1 MEIVL
6 YSRICNILIATCL
19 KNSLVKRIVPFI
31 PTTIY
36 CIDFCSMARNGPCS
50 KIADQFFFYKTLKV
64 LFWHIIQTRWQICF
78 LFVFFFTKFYAS
90 SYSSKVINQDIFR
103 RSWAQI
109 PASLFASNFLAVETD
124 SGSGWIREASLN
136 STRVYYIRIH
146 ANNLGKGM
154 DPSLALLVK

>member
-1 MEIVL
+1 MSEEFACEKNCSVHTHDYLLYRLLLHGQEWPMQQNRRSIFFLQNVKGSVL
-6 YSRICNILIATCL
+6 THYSNEMTDL
-19 KNSLVKRIVPFI
+19 
-31 PTTIY
+31 
-36 CIDFCSMARNGPCS
+36 
-50 KIADQFFFYKTLKV
+50 FFV
-64 LFWHIIQTRWQICF
+64 C
-78 LFVFFFTKFYAS
+78 FFFTKFYAS